1 MDKLS
6 FSKKE
11 GIRTAVYSL
20 FILSLFLT
28 VPWLPGKSL
37 AQGVYSAPEQIYLK
51 NITPILYEFSQAASD
66 VSASVLKLQ
75 SAPPEECASKL
86 ADYRGIVG
94 SLGNQ
99 FGSLTPPPRL
109 ETVHEYAMQA
119 LNGYSS
125 GLELYFKACTEEDF
139 GVKESLVSQGGIF
152 LNKSVGSV
160 GKAYEEIEN
169 LKAAG
174 PAVVKKETKEE
185 ITEGDITDAGLAE
198 DTPPDESGLQGE
210 PVKTADSG
218 PPAEG
223 VKTKAE
229 VLEEISR
236 KVQAEM
242 EAEDSSQSEAPVG
255 DNAVSEAPAASEP
268 GEEVSGPET
277 PREEI
282 EVKTAEKTDIP
293 EAPAAEPP
301 APPSETP
308 EVKTEEAPS
317 GEVSAIEKDNAEA
330 PADVKTEEG
339 TEEPKETE
347 EPEEES
353 DEKKIERLN
362 QKIMEQ
368 TETAQPAEDTVE
380 AGSGDTETENPQA
393 PVTDEGKAAEKSP
406 GNPAAGTSKAGDAAP
421 AADNQEVAAMPPGEA
436 AEELKEEE
444 VPVDD
449 VKSWCQD
456 RLHTPDEQENCMKSR
471 AVAKDKIDKMTSSF
485 SGGTR
490 EREVL
495 NKCMSDWKEGGTY
508 NYEMAIYC
516 TQFFCTQNGIEGC
529 KDLSK

>member
-1 MDKLS
+1 MYKLS

-11 GIRTAVYSL
+11 GIRAAVRSL

-28 VPWLPGKSL
+28 VLWLPGKSL
-37 AQGVYSAPEQIYLK
+37 AQGVYSSAEQIYLK
-51 NITPILYEFSQAASD
+51 NITPLLYEFSQAASD
-66 VSASVLKLQ
+66 VSASLLKLQ
-75 SAPPEECASKL
+75 SAPPEECSSKF

-99 FGSLTPPPRL
+99 LGSLTPPPRL

-160 GKAYEEIEN
+160 GKAYDEMEN

-174 PAVVKKETKEE
+174 PAVVKKETNEE
-185 ITEGDITDAGLAE
+185 ITEGDIKDAGLAE
-198 DTPPDESGLQGE
+198 DASPDESGLQGE

-236 KVQAEM
+236 KVRTEM
-242 EAEDSSQSEAPVG
+242 EAEDSSQSEAPVE

-268 GEEVSGPET
+268 EEEASGPEP
-277 PREEI
+277 PREKI
-282 EVKTAEKTDIP
+282 EVKTVEKTDIP
-293 EAPAAEPP
+293 EAPAALPP
-301 APPSETP
+301 AHPSETP

-317 GEVSAIEKDNAEA
+317 GEVPAIEKDNAEA
-330 PADVKTEEG
+330 PADVKTEE
-339 TEEPKETE
+339 ETE

-353 DEKKIERLN
+353 DEEKIERLN

-368 TETAQPAEDTVE
+368 AGTDKLNKVAEETIPGESETPQAQVPDEGKGAEPPSVKINAEDTKPAN
-380 AGSGDTETENPQA
+380 AGPVIEN
-393 PVTDEGKAAEKSP
+393 K
-406 GNPAAGTSKAGDAAP
+406 
-421 AADNQEVAAMPPGEA
+421 EVAAMPPGEA
-436 AEELKEEE
+436 AWDPKDEKA
-444 VPVDD
+444 PADD
-449 VKSWCQD
+449 VISWC
-456 RLHTPDEQENCMKSR
+456 RERCETPAELENCMKLR
-471 AVAKDKIDKMTSSF
+471 AVAKDKIDKLTNTF
-485 SGGTR
+485 AGGTK

-495 NKCMSDWKEGGTY
+495 DKCMSDWKEGSTY
-508 NYEMAIYC
+508 NYEMAISC
-516 TQFFCTQNGIEGC
+516 TQFFCTQGGIEGC
-529 KDLSK
+529 KDLSQ

>member
-1 MDKLS
+1 MYKLS

-11 GIRTAVYSL
+11 GIRAAVRSL

-37 AQGVYSAPEQIYLK
+37 AQGVYSSAEQIYLK
-51 NITPILYEFSQAASD
+51 NITPLLYEFSQVASE

-75 SAPPEECASKL
+75 SSPPEECSSKL
-86 ADYRGIVG
+86 ADYRDIVG

-99 FGSLTPPPRL
+99 LGSLTPPPRL
-109 ETVHEYAMQA
+109 ESAHEYAMQA

-125 GLELYFKACTEEDF
+125 GLELYFNACTEPDF

-152 LNKSVGSV
+152 LNKSAGSV
-160 GKAYEEIEN
+160 GKAYDEIEN

-174 PAVVKKETKEE
+174 PAVVKKENKEE

-198 DTPPDESGLQGE
+198 GTSPGESGLQGE

-236 KVQAEM
+236 KVQTEM
-242 EAEDSSQSEAPVG
+242 EAEDSSQSEVPVE

-268 GEEVSGPET
+268 GEEASGEPL
-277 PREEI
+277 REKI
-282 EVKTAEKTDIP
+282 EVKTVEKTDIP
-293 EAPAAEPP
+293 EAPAALTP

-308 EVKTEEAPS
+308 GVKTEEAPS
-317 GEVSAIEKDNAEA
+317 GEVSAIEKDNADA

-339 TEEPKETE
+339 TEEP
-347 EPEEES
+347 EEES
-353 DEKKIERLN
+353 DEEKIERLN

-368 TETAQPAEDTVE
+368 TETARPAEDTVE
-380 AGSGDTETENPQA
+380 ASAGDTKAETPEA
-393 PVTDEGKAAEKSP
+393 RVSDKGKAAEESP
-406 GNPAAGTSKAGDAAP
+406 GNPAADTPEAGDAAP

-456 RLHTPDEQENCMKSR
+456 RYHTPDEQENCMKSR
-471 AVAKDKIDKMTSSF
+471 AVAKDKIDKLTSSF

-495 NKCMSDWKEGGTY
+495 DKCMSDWKEGGTY

-516 TQFFCTQNGIEGC
+516 TQFFCAQNGIEGC
-529 KDLSK
+529 KELSK

>member
-11 GIRTAVYSL
+11 GIRAAVYSL
-20 FILSLFLT
+20 FFLLLFLI
-28 VPWLPGKSL
+28 VPWFSGRPL
-37 AQGVYSAPEQIYLK
+37 AQGVYSSAEQIYLK
-51 NITPILYEFSQAASD
+51 NITPLLYEFSQAASE
-66 VSASVLKLQ
+66 VSASLLKLQ
-75 SAPPEECASKL
+75 SAPPEECSSRF

-99 FGSLTPPPRL
+99 LGSLTPPPRL

-160 GKAYEEIEN
+160 GKAYDEMEN

-174 PAVVKKETKEE
+174 PAVVKKEANEE

-198 DTPPDESGLQGE
+198 DASPDESGLQGE

-236 KVQAEM
+236 KVQADM
-242 EAEDSSQSEAPVG
+242 EAEDSEAPVEE
-255 DNAVSEAPAASEP
+255 NAVSEAPAAPEP
-268 GEEVSGPET
+268 KEEVYVPET
-277 PREEI
+277 PREKP
-282 EVKTAEKTDIP
+282 EVKTVEKTDIP

-330 PADVKTEEG
+330 PADVKTEE
-339 TEEPKETE
+339 ETK

-353 DEKKIERLN
+353 DEEKIERLN

-368 TETAQPAEDTVE
+368 TKTAQPAEDTVE
-380 AGSGDTETENPQA
+380 ASTGDTKAETPPAQV
-393 PVTDEGKAAEKSP
+393 PDKGKAAEESP
-406 GNPAAGTSKAGDAAP
+406 GSPAADTPKAGDAAP
-421 AADNQEVAAMPPGEA
+421 DADNQEVAAMPPGEA

-444 VPVDD
+444 APVDD

-456 RLHTPDEQENCMKSR
+456 RFHTTEEQENCMKSR
-471 AVAKDKIDKMTSSF
+471 AVAKDKIDKLTSSF

-495 NKCMSDWKEGGTY
+495 DKCMSDWKEGGTY